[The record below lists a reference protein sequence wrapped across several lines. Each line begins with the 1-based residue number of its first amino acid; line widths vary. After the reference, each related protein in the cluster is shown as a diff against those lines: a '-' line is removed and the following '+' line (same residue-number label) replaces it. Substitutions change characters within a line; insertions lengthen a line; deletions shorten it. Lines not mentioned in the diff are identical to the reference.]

1 MRPRVHALEFD
12 HEHELVRE
20 HGPALFIAALTATL
34 AHGVDLAG
42 ISHVLPHQ
50 VNGRMNALLAPY
62 LPPGIQVIVHAD
74 RVGNTGSAAIWLA
87 LHEARRRLLT
97 AGERTVV
104 LGAESTNYSFGGFVY
119 EHA

>member
-1 MRPRVHALEFD
+1 MRAQ
-12 HEHELVRE
+12 
-20 HGPALFIAALTATL
+20 GGALFHAGLAALHAQGT
-34 AHGVDLAG
+34 DLAD

-50 VNGRMNALLAPY
+50 ANGRMDALLAPH
-62 LPPGIQVIVHAD
+62 LPAHLRVIVHAD

-87 LHEARRRLLT
+87 LDEARRHLLP
-97 AGERTVV
+97 AGARMAI